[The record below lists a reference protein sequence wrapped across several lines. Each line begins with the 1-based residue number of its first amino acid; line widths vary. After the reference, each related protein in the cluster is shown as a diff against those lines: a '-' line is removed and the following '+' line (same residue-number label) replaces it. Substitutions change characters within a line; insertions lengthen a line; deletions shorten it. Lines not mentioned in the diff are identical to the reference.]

1 MQQGIVKGRKIDWG
15 AIFLYTFLTA
25 AGLLML
31 MPLVYMASTSIKP
44 VSELFL
50 FPPRFFV
57 VNPTFLNFRD
67 LLLIT
72 GTSFVPF
79 TRFIFNSL
87 IVSSCIVAGGVL
99 VSAMAAYP
107 LAKHNMPF
115 RHAIFNMVVL
125 GLMFS
130 PLVLQIPQYLLISQS
145 GLMNTY
151 FALVLPYLAAPIGMF
166 LMTQFLRQIPDALL
180 EAARIDGASE
190 WKVFWVV
197 VMPMLKPAIATFAL
211 FSFIQAWNDPYP
223 AMVYTTQEDMKS
235 LPLAIQTISGGAGVI
250 ARVGTLAAASFLMI
264 IPTIL
269 VFIITQRM
277 VLQTM
282 AHSGLK
288 E

>member
-1 MQQGIVKGRKIDWG
+1 MHKLKLRRLDYGGVL
-15 AIFLYTFLTA
+15 LYLFLTA
-25 AGLLML
+25 FGLFML
-31 MPLVYMASTSIKP
+31 LPLIYMAVTALKP
-44 VSELFL
+44 TSELFM

-57 VNPTFLNFRD
+57 VNPTLVNFRD

-72 GTSFVPF
+72 GTSAVPF
-79 TRFIFNSL
+79 SRFIFNSI
-87 IVSSCIVAGGVL
+87 IVTGGIVAGGV
-99 VSAMAAYP
+99 VISAMAAYP
-107 LAKHNMPF
+107 LAKHHMPF
-115 RHAIFNMVVL
+115 KSFIFNMIVAA
-125 GLMFS
+125 LMFS
-130 PLVLQIPQYLLISQS
+130 PLVLQIPQYLLISRS

-151 FALVLPYLAAPIGMF
+151 WAMILPYLAAPMGMF
-166 LMTQFLRQIPDALL
+166 LMTQFLRQLPDALL

-190 WKVFWVV
+190 WKVFWIV
-197 VMPMLKPAIATFAL
+197 VMPMLKPAISTFAL
-211 FSFIQAWNDPYP
+211 FSFISAWNDPYP
-223 AMVYTTQEDMKS
+223 SMVYTTVQEMKT
-235 LPLAIQTISGGAGVI
+235 LPLAIQTISGGVGVV

>member
-1 MQQGIVKGRKIDWG
+1 MEGIVKGRRIDWSS
-15 AIFLYTFLTA
+15 IVLYVFLTGF
-25 AGLLML
+25 GLVML
-31 MPLVYMASTSIKP
+31 LPLVYMATTAMKP
-44 VSELFL
+44 ISELFL

-57 VNPTFLNFRD
+57 RNPTWMNFRD

-79 TRFIFNSL
+79 SRYIFNS
-87 IVSSCIVAGGVL
+87 IVISGSIVIGGVL
-99 VSAMAAYP
+99 ISAMAAYP
-107 LAKHNMPF
+107 LAKHQMPF
-115 RHAIFNMVVL
+115 RQFIFNMIVL
-125 GLMFS
+125 ALMFS
-130 PLVLQIPQYLLISQS
+130 PIVLQIPQYLLISRS

-151 FALVLPYLAAPIGMF
+151 FALVLPYLAAPVGMF

-180 EAARIDGASE
+180 EASRIDGASE
-190 WKVFWVV
+190 WQVFWRVI
-197 VMPMLKPAIATFAL
+197 MPMLKPAIATFAL

-223 AMVYTTQEDMKS
+223 SQVYTTQEDMKA

-264 IPTIL
+264 VPTIV

>member
-1 MQQGIVKGRKIDWG
+1 MDGMVKGRRIDWG
-15 AIFLYTFLTA
+15 GVFLYTFLTVF
-25 AGLLML
+25 GLLML
-31 MPLVYMASTSIKP
+31 APLVYMASTALKP

-57 VNPTFLNFRD
+57 VNPTLINFRD

-79 TRFIFNSL
+79 SRYIFNS
-87 IVSSCIVAGGVL
+87 IVVTAGIVVLGVFI
-99 VSAMAAYP
+99 SAMAAYP
-107 LAKHNMPF
+107 LAKHDMPF
-115 RHAIFNMVVL
+115 RKTIFSMIVTA
-125 GLMFS
+125 LMFS
-130 PLVLQIPQYLLISQS
+130 PMVLQIPQYLLVSKI
-145 GLMNTY
+145 GLMNSY
-151 FALVLPYLAAPIGMF
+151 FALILPYLAAPVGMF

-190 WKVFWVV
+190 WRLFFTI

-223 AMVYTTQEDMKS
+223 AMVYTTHEDMKS

-250 ARVGTLAAASFLMI
+250 ARVGTFGAASFLMI
-264 IPTIL
+264 IPTLI
-269 VFIITQRM
+269 VFVITQRM

>member
-1 MQQGIVKGRKIDWG
+1 MAGSVKGKRFDWSTL
-15 AIFLYTFLTA
+15 FLYTFLTVL
-25 AGLLML
+25 GLLML
-31 MPLVYMASTSIKP
+31 APLVYMASTSLKP
-44 VSELFL
+44 TAELFL

-57 VNPTFLNFRD
+57 MNPTFKNFYQ
-67 LLLIT
+67 LLLVT

-79 TRFIFNSL
+79 TRYIFNS
-87 IVSSCIVAGGVL
+87 IVVTTGIVVGGVL
-99 VSAMAAYP
+99 ISAFAAYP

-115 RHAIFNMVVL
+115 KNAIFNMIIL
-125 GLMFS
+125 ALMFS
-130 PLVLQIPQYLLISQS
+130 PMVLQIPQYLVVSKI

-151 FALVLPYLAAPIGMF
+151 IAQIIPYLAAPIGMF

-180 EAARIDGASE
+180 EAARMDGANE
-190 WKVFWVV
+190 WKVFWIVI
-197 VMPMLKPAIATFAL
+197 MPMLKPAIATFAL

-223 AMVYTTQEDMKS
+223 SMVYATQEDMKS
-235 LPLAIQTISGGAGVI
+235 LPLAIQTISGGAGVV

-264 IPTIL
+264 IPTLI
-269 VFIITQRM
+269 VFVITQRM

>member
-1 MQQGIVKGRKIDWG
+1 MQGIVKGRFDWG
-15 AIFLYTFLTA
+15 GLLLYAFLTVLGGA
-25 AGLLML
+25 ML
-31 MPLVYMASTSIKP
+31 VPLVYMATTALKP

-57 VNPTFLNFRD
+57 QHPTWMNFRD

-79 TRFIFNSL
+79 SRYIFNSMV
-87 IVSSCIVAGGVL
+87 VSGCIVVFGTL
-99 VSAMAAYP
+99 ISAMAAYP
-107 LAKHNMPF
+107 LAKHRSMPF
-115 RHAIFNMVVL
+115 NSAIFSMIVL
-125 GLMFS
+125 ALMFS
-130 PLVLQIPQYLLISQS
+130 PIVLQIPQYLLISRS

-151 FALVLPYLAAPIGMF
+151 LALILPYLAAPVGMF

-190 WKVFWVV
+190 WKVFRIVIL
-197 VMPMLKPAIATFAL
+197 PLLKPAIATYAL
-211 FSFIQAWNDPYP
+211 LSFIQAWNDPYP
-223 AMVYTTQEDMKS
+223 SQVYTTQEDMKA

>member
-1 MQQGIVKGRKIDWG
+1 MAIVKGKRLDWG
-15 AIFLYTFLTA
+15 SFTLYTFLTVF
-25 AGLLML
+25 GLLML
-31 MPLVYMASTSIKP
+31 MPLVYMASTSLKP
-44 VSELFL
+44 TAELFL

-57 VNPTFLNFRD
+57 MNPTLKNFYQ
-67 LLLIT
+67 LLLVT

-79 TRFIFNSL
+79 TRYIFNSL
-87 IVSSCIVAGGVL
+87 VVTLGIVVGGVL

-115 RHAIFNMVVL
+115 RNTIFNMIVL
-125 GLMFS
+125 ALMFS
-130 PLVLQIPQYLLISQS
+130 PMVLQIPQYLVISKI

-151 FALVLPYLAAPIGMF
+151 FAQIVPYLAAPVGMF

-190 WKVFWVV
+190 WKVFVIV
-197 VMPMLKPAIATFAL
+197 IMPLLRPAIATFAL

-223 AMVYTTQEDMKS
+223 SMVYATLEDMKS
-235 LPLAIQTISGGAGVI
+235 LPLAIQTIQGGAGVV
-250 ARVGTLAAASFLMI
+250 ARVGTFAAASFLMI
-264 IPTIL
+264 VPTII

>member
-1 MQQGIVKGRKIDWG
+1 MDGMVKGRRVDWG
-15 AIFLYTFLTA
+15 GVFLYTFLTGF
-25 AGLLML
+25 GLLML
-31 MPLVYMASTSIKP
+31 APLVYMASTALKP
-44 VSELFL
+44 ISELFL

-57 VNPTFLNFRD
+57 VNPTLLNFRD

-79 TRFIFNSL
+79 SRFILNSVVVTSG
-87 IVSSCIVAGGVL
+87 IVFFGV
-99 VSAMAAYP
+99 VISAMAAYP
-107 LAKHNMPF
+107 LAKHEMPF
-115 RHAIFNMVVL
+115 KKEIFGMIVTA
-125 GLMFS
+125 LMFS
-130 PLVLQIPQYLLISQS
+130 PMVLQIPQYLLISKS

-151 FALVLPYLAAPIGMF
+151 FAMILPYLAAPIGMF

-180 EAARIDGASE
+180 EAARMDGASE
-190 WKVFWVV
+190 WKVFWTVI
-197 VMPMLKPAIATFAL
+197 MPLLKPAIATFAL

-223 AMVYTTQEDMKS
+223 AMVYTTKEDMKS

-264 IPTIL
+264 IPTIV

>member
-1 MQQGIVKGRKIDWG
+1 MSSMVKGRRVDWG
-15 AIFLYTFLTA
+15 SIFLYTFLTGF
-25 AGLLML
+25 GLLML
-31 MPLVYMASTSIKP
+31 APLVYMASTALKP

-57 VNPTFLNFRD
+57 TNPTLINFRD
-67 LLLIT
+67 LLLVT
-72 GTSFVPF
+72 GTSIVPF
-79 TRFIFNSL
+79 SRYIFNSVVITLGIVILGSL
-87 IVSSCIVAGGVL
+87 I
-99 VSAMAAYP
+99 SAMAAYP
-107 LAKHNMPF
+107 LAKHEMPF
-115 RHAIFNMVVL
+115 KKTIFSMVVTA
-125 GLMFS
+125 LMFS
-130 PLVLQIPQYLLISQS
+130 PMVLQIPQYLLISKI

-151 FALVLPYLAAPIGMF
+151 YAMILPYLAAPVGMF

-190 WKVFWVV
+190 WRLFFTVV
-197 VMPMLKPAIATFAL
+197 IPMLKPALATFAL
-211 FSFIQAWNDPYP
+211 FSFIGAWNDPYP
-223 AMVYTTQEDMKS
+223 AMVYTTHEDMKS

-250 ARVGTLAAASFLMI
+250 ARVGTLAASSFLMI
-264 IPTIL
+264 IPTIV

>member
-1 MQQGIVKGRKIDWG
+1 VVVTLGIVI
-15 AIFLYTFLTA
+15 L
-25 AGLLML
+25 
-31 MPLVYMASTSIKP
+31 
-44 VSELFL
+44 
-50 FPPRFFV
+50 
-57 VNPTFLNFRD
+57 
-67 LLLIT
+67 
-72 GTSFVPF
+72 
-79 TRFIFNSL
+79 
-87 IVSSCIVAGGVL
+87 GVL
-99 VSAMAAYP
+99 ISAMAAYP

-115 RHAIFNMVVL
+115 KNAIFSMIVTA
-125 GLMFS
+125 LMFS
-130 PLVLQIPQYLLISQS
+130 PMVLQIPQYLIISKI

-151 FALVLPYLAAPIGMF
+151 FAMILPYLAAPIGMF

-190 WKVFWVV
+190 WKVFFTVI
-197 VMPMLKPAIATFAL
+197 MPMLKPAIATFAL

-223 AMVYTTQEDMKS
+223 AMVYTTHEDMKS

-264 IPTIL
+264 IPTII
-269 VFIITQRM
+269 VFVITQRM